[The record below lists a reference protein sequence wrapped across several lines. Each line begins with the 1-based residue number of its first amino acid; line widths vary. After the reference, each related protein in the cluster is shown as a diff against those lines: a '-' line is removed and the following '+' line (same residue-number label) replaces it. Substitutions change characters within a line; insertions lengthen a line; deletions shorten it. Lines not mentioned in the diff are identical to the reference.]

1 MMISAHRWIGA
12 AAALCLL
19 AVPACDDAKKD
30 AKKEAAP
37 AKADADKAG
46 AKDEAKDAKADA
58 DKTADDAKAEPKA
71 DDAKAEAKP
80 EADAGAIS
88 KIGVPECDEYIEVMR
103 ACFEN
108 EAGVP
113 AEQRAA
119 QKEGFETT
127 VKGWSEAI
135 KANPDA
141 KAGLS
146 VGCNAARQ
154 AAERA
159 YPGCFTK

>member
-19 AVPACDDAKKD
+19 ATPACDDAKKD

-37 AKADADKAG
+37 AKADA
-46 AKDEAKDAKADA
+46 AKDGAKADA
-58 DKTADDAKAEPKA
+58 PEEKKAEPA
-71 DDAKAEAKP
+71 ADAKAEAP
-80 EADAGAIS
+80 ADAAAAKADGEPIS

-103 ACFEN
+103 ACFED
-108 EAGVP
+108 GSSVP
-113 AEQRAA
+113 AEQREA

-141 KAGLS
+141 KSGLAM
-146 VGCNAARQ
+146 GCKAARQ
-154 AAERA
+154 AAEHA
-159 YPGCFTK
+159 YPGCFKK